1 MKFPLAAHGIAA
13 SGCRDIRHY
22 YTDLIIIRSV
32 MNKLPVRFQTTAIFM
47 YCLFALL
54 LKADEAA
61 CLNSPAEYMQS
72 AVEEI
77 MAILKTDQLEL
88 VENSQYKRKLILTVV
103 RHHFDF
109 KEMSKLT
116 MGKYWKDLSDA
127 DKGHFVEI
135 FSRLIENSYI
145 DKIEAYSDEK
155 IIFLKESV
163 RENKSLVPTLIKHNN
178 LDIPISYKL
187 YKTQDRWRVY
197 DVVIEGV
204 SLVQN
209 YRSQFNSI
217 IMKEKYAGLVKRI
230 DEKLEKN
237 AAEGE

>member
-1 MKFPLAAHGIAA
+1 MGIL
-13 SGCRDIRHY
+13 HLY
-22 YTDLIIIRSV
+22 PDLIIIRFV
-32 MNKLPVRFQTTAIFM
+32 MNKLSVCWQTTAIFM

-77 MAILKTDQLEL
+77 MAIVNTDQLKL
-88 VENSQYKRKLILTVV
+88 PENSQYKRKLILTVL

-116 MGKYWKDLSDA
+116 LGKHWKDITDA
-127 DKGHFVEI
+127 EKDHFIEF
-135 FSRLIENSYI
+135 FSQMIENSYI
-145 DKIEAYSDEK
+145 NKIEAYSDEK

-163 RENKSLVPTLIKHNN
+163 RGNKSLVPTVIKRNN

-187 YKTQDRWRVY
+187 YKTQDSWRIY

-217 IMKEKYAGLVKRI
+217 IMKEKYAGLVRRI
-230 DEKLEKN
+230 DEKVGKI
-237 AAEGE
+237 ASEGE

>member
-1 MKFPLAAHGIAA
+1 
-13 SGCRDIRHY
+13 
-22 YTDLIIIRSV
+22 
-32 MNKLPVRFQTTAIFM
+32 
-47 YCLFALL
+47 
-54 LKADEAA
+54 
-61 CLNSPAEYMQS
+61 
-72 AVEEI
+72 
-77 MAILKTDQLEL
+77 
-88 VENSQYKRKLILTVV
+88 

>member
-1 MKFPLAAHGIAA
+1 MIA
-13 SGCRDIRHY
+13 C
-22 YTDLIIIRSV
+22 SV
-32 MNKLPVRFQTTAIFM
+32 MHKLSACRHTAAIVLC
-47 YCLFALL
+47 CLFALL
-54 LKADEAA
+54 IEVEEAV

-72 AVEEI
+72 AVEEM
-77 MAILKTDQLEL
+77 MAILQDDQLKL
-88 VENSQYKRKLILTVV
+88 PENSQYRRKLILTVI

-116 MGKYWKDLSDA
+116 LGPHWKRITATDQEQ
-127 DKGHFVEI
+127 FVEL
-135 FSRLIENSYI
+135 FSQLIETAYVN
-145 DKIEAYSDEK
+145 KIEAYSDER

-163 RENKSLVPTLIKHNN
+163 RQNKSLVPTLIKHNQ

-187 YKTQDRWRVY
+187 YMARDRWRIY

-217 IMKEKYAGLVKRI
+217 IMKEHYAGLVKRL
-230 DEKLEKN
+230 DEKLKN
-237 AAEGE
+237 PAEGH

>member
-1 MKFPLAAHGIAA
+1 MAAHGIAA

>member
-1 MKFPLAAHGIAA
+1 
-13 SGCRDIRHY
+13 
-22 YTDLIIIRSV
+22 
-32 MNKLPVRFQTTAIFM
+32 M